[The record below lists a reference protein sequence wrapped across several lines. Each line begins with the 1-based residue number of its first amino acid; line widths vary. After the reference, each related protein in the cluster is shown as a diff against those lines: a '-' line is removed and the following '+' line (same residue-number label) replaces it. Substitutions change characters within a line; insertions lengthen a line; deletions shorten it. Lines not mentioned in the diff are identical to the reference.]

1 MFARVKSFFFRTFA
15 EMCKGET
22 VYSLLAYKPII
33 KKINHYKQLKP
44 IKT

>member
-15 EMCKGET
+15 EMCKGES

-33 KKINHYKQLKP
+33 KNKYNKQLKS

>member
-22 VYSLLAYKPII
+22 VYSLKPITD
-33 KKINHYKQLKP
+33 N
-44 IKT
+44 